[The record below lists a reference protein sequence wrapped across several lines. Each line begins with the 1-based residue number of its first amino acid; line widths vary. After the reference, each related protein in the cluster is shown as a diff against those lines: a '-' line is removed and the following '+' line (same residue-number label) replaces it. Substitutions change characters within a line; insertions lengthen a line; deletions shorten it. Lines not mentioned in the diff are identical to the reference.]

1 MTAQPGIFA
10 LGTSEHCYLE
20 LALAPGADPARL
32 VAAVAGHTESLS
44 TTGGVN
50 VVVGVRPELWPGLA
64 KSRPEDSTGMNDD
77 VVGPDGFRMPATQHD
92 VWIWVSGGSRTSVF
106 DATAALI
113 DGFAEVARVEKELD
127 GWVYQQDRDLTGFI
141 DGTENPSA
149 FEALEVVAPGGAGSV
164 VLVQVWQHDSTGL
177 AAMSLDAQEAMIGRT
192 KADSVEL
199 TEELMPP
206 SSHVSRTVVTS
217 ADGEELHILRRN
229 TAFGTP
235 STHGTVFVGFS
246 ADRARLQL
254 MLDRMSGVVD
264 GVRDELT
271 RVTTPLTGGYYYVPS
286 LEQLASYAPV
296 VDPED

>member
-10 LGTSEHCYLE
+10 FGTSEHCYLE
-20 LALAPGADPARL
+20 LRLAPDADPARL
-32 VAAVAGHTESLS
+32 LAAVAGHTDSLS

-64 KSRPEDSTGMNDD
+64 ESRPEDSTGMNDD
-77 VVGPDGFRMPATQHD
+77 VVGPDGFRMPATQRD

-106 DATAALI
+106 DATAALTK
-113 DGFAEVARVEKELD
+113 ALKAVATVESEID
-127 GWVYQQDRDLTGFI
+127 GWVYQQDRDLTGFV

-149 FEALEVVAPGGAGSV
+149 FEAPEIVGPGGQGSV
-164 VLVQVWQHDSTGL
+164 VLVQVWEHDSAGL
-177 AAMSLDAQEAMIGRT
+177 AALPIDAQEDMIGRT

-199 TEELMPP
+199 AEEVMPVT
-206 SSHVSRTVVTS
+206 SHVSRTSVTS
-217 ADGEELHILRRN
+217 ADGEELRILRRN
-229 TAFGTP
+229 TAYGTP
-235 STHGTVFVGFS
+235 SRHGTMFVGFS
-246 ADRARLQL
+246 ADRVRLQL
-254 MLDRMSGVVD
+254 MLDQMAGVGD

-286 LEQLASYAPV
+286 VEQLASYAPP